1 MMAIIQRPGS
11 RDGAA
16 STMRY
21 TPQHKART
29 RSKILEQ
36 ASHAL
41 RAQGPHAV
49 SVATVMGEAGLTH
62 GGFYA
67 HFDSKEALIEASVA
81 KMFEDSQAL
90 WDRATQD
97 RLPAEGLARYI
108 DLYLCTRHL
117 GARERGCPVA
127 ALSSDVPRLSRP
139 AQVAFEQGVR
149 RLTVLISQPLEVLGW
164 PEPVKLASSVLA
176 EMVGCMCLARL
187 QTSRRA
193 ALELLEASRSSL
205 RERLALAR
213 IPEGVEPT
221 MKAAHHVPR

>member
-1 MMAIIQRPGS
+1 
-11 RDGAA
+11 
-16 STMRY
+16 MRF

-49 SVATVMGEAGLTH
+49 SVATVMREAGLTH

-97 RLPAEGLARYI
+97 RLPAEMP
-108 DLYLCTRHL
+108 
-117 GARERGCPVA
+117 GA
-127 ALSSDVPRLSRP
+127 
-139 AQVAFEQGVR
+139 
-149 RLTVLISQPLEVLGW
+149 
-164 PEPVKLASSVLA
+164 
-176 EMVGCMCLARL
+176 
-187 QTSRRA
+187 
-193 ALELLEASRSSL
+193 
-205 RERLALAR
+205 
-213 IPEGVEPT
+213 
-221 MKAAHHVPR
+221 